1 MTQLETRV
9 SNYQTLIDCIKN
21 NKITSQKILAEKM
34 DLSQTRVSQFIKSI
48 NRKKQHI
55 SFSEYYTVDID
66 NALDLEEIATMIMMI
81 NEFSKDPHII
91 YYQNKHL
98 MGLYNLDYT
107 EVMQFRAYIADM
119 ANQTERRNN
128 KRR

>member
-9 SNYQTLIDCIKN
+9 LNYQALIDCIKN
-21 NKITSQKILAEKM
+21 NKITSQKVLAEKM
-34 DLSQTRVSQFIKSI
+34 GLSQTRISQLIKSI

-55 SFSEYYTVDID
+55 SFNGYYTIDID
-66 NALDLEEIATMIMMI
+66 SALDLEEIVTMIMMI
-81 NEFSKDPHII
+81 NEFTNDPHII

-119 ANQTERRNN
+119 ANQTERRNDT
-128 KRR
+128 